1 MIQRSGLR
9 DGAPRPARRAHD
21 VCAAAI
27 ALALLGGTCASAAE
41 ERFDPPRAALAGF
54 VRTSPLHLDAAPRI
68 HLAIE
73 LRPKDARLDALAV
86 SISDPASPL
95 HRRPLGEDAFIAR
108 FGRSQADVDA
118 LAALLRAN
126 GATGVY
132 VSVNRLVVGGD
143 LSLDQTEKA
152 LRAHFDLFERGERRI
167 VAPTGPVTLPVSG
180 IRSVRGLIA
189 AFTPRL
195 ADVPTLPNDFRGAW
209 FTPVQFRDAYDALPD
224 GGAGAHIV
232 LIEDASDGFDLADLA
247 PFMTGAGAA
256 PDTLFMAPGVP
267 APPLANSF
275 GSAFGADASRVRAQV
290 VSPAEPDQAC
300 GRDDRGQEAALDV
313 DAALTL
319 APRAAIDVRYDRV
332 CVRGG
337 EGTLAVQRAL
347 DARPAPDLIVF
358 PFAVGPVFGPAGETW
373 GPTSIAYLEAA
384 VRGIPVV
391 VPAGDDGALG
401 FRQTGVVAPGVSY
414 PCVLPIVICAGGT
427 QLGLRVGAFDEGPWN
442 DGTHAT
448 GGGISSD
455 PRPPWQ
461 RAPEAFE
468 FSPAFVSRRIVPDL
482 AADGS
487 GHLEIFWRG
496 YGLGGIGGTSESA
509 ALVGAQIAA
518 INAAVAADR
527 RITGPGD
534 LYALAAAH
542 PDAFRQVT
550 GDNDRGYRD
559 NTIRPRPLPPPLG
572 FRGVLPPPP
581 PQVHGCVNVQP
592 RGCEVR
598 SGYNAVTGLGT
609 LRERAAVAALRQ

>member
-9 DGAPRPARRAHD
+9 EGAVRTTRRAYETW
-21 VCAAAI
+21 AAAI
-27 ALALLGGTCASAAE
+27 ALALLGGTCAGAAE
-41 ERFDPPRAALAGF
+41 ERFDPPRTALAGF

-73 LRPKDARLDALAV
+73 LRPKDAQLDALAA

-95 HRRPLGEDAFIAR
+95 HRTVQSEAAFIAR
-108 FGRSQADVDA
+108 FGRSQAEVDA

-126 GATGVY
+126 GATAVY
-132 VSVNRLVVGGD
+132 ESRNRLVVGGD
-143 LSLDQTEKA
+143 LSIDQAEKA

-180 IRSVRGLIA
+180 IRSVRGLVA
-189 AFTPRL
+189 ASTPRL

-209 FTPVQFRDAYDALPD
+209 FTPVQFREAYDALPG
-224 GGAGAHIV
+224 GGAGARIV
-232 LIEDASDGFDLADLA
+232 LIEDASDGFDLSDLA

-256 PDTLFMAPGVP
+256 ADMLFTAPGVT

-275 GSAFGADASRVRAQV
+275 GTAFGADRSRVRAEV
-290 VSPAEPDQAC
+290 ITPAEADQTC

-313 DAALTL
+313 DAAMTL
-319 APRAAIDVRYDRV
+319 APKAEIDVRYDRV

-337 EGTLAVQRAL
+337 EGTLALQRAL
-347 DARPAPDLIVF
+347 DARPAPDILVF
-358 PFAVGPVFGPAGETW
+358 PFAVGPVYGPTKETW
-373 GPTSIAYLEAA
+373 GPTPIAYLEAA

-401 FRQTGVVAPGVSY
+401 FRQAGVDAPGVSY
-414 PCVLPIVICAGGT
+414 PCVLPLVICAGGT
-427 QLGLRVGAFDEGPWN
+427 QLGLRVGVFDEGPWN

-448 GGGISSD
+448 GGGISWD
-455 PRPPWQ
+455 TRPPWQ

-468 FSPAFVSRRIVPDL
+468 FSPGFVSHRIVPDI

-487 GHLEIFWRG
+487 GHLEVFWRG

-509 ALVGAQIAA
+509 ALVGAQLAV
-518 INAAVAADR
+518 INAAVPADR
-527 RITGPGD
+527 RISGPGD
-534 LYALAAAH
+534 LYALAATH
-542 PDAFRQVT
+542 PEAFRQVT

-572 FRGVLPPPP
+572 FHGMLPTPP
-581 PQVHGCVNVQP
+581 PQVHGCVDVQP

-609 LRERAAVAALRQ
+609 LMEAATVAALRR